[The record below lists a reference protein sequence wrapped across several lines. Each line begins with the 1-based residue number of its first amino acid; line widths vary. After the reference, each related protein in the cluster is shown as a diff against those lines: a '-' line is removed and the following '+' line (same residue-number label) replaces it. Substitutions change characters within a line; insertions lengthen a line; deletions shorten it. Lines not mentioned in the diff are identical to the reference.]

1 MVWKRGCQP
10 FSWPHSQNG
19 MHCRKKICSTC
30 LLKESIPAITFGN
43 SKLPLPTKSFLR
55 AAARSALWL
64 HRARPFIAATGK
76 NLSHA
81 EKQRVWSRS
90 CGFQNFLQCCDC
102 ALSCA
107 VRLLQTNEQ
116 LSRLSFLAQ
125 WDGSGAASLSA
136 AHVRKMRRTAEKR
149 FVGHVC
155 LRNPFPPFLFG
166 IPSIHSLPEAGFESF
181 STFHHLCILAT
192 SCPSLRSSCRKNPSH
207 AERQRDWS
215 RNCGLQDLLQCSD
228 CALSCAM

>member
-1 MVWKRGCQP
+1 MGWKRGCQP
-10 FSWPHSQNG
+10 ISCPCWQNVTHSRNE
-19 MHCRKKICSTC
+19 ICGSC
-30 LLKESIPAITFGN
+30 LSKESIPAISFWN
-43 SKLPLPTKSFLR
+43 SKHPLPTKSFTFLR
-55 AAARSALWL
+55 AAVRSALWL
-64 HRARPFIAATGK
+64 HRACPFIAATGK

-90 CGFQNFLQCCDC
+90 CGFQDFLQCSDC

-166 IPSIHSLPEAGFESF
+166 IPSIHSLPEAGFESC
-181 STFHHLCILAT
+181 STFHHLCILAS
-192 SCPSLRSSCRKNPSH
+192 SCPSLR
-207 AERQRDWS
+207 
-215 RNCGLQDLLQCSD
+215 CS
-228 CALSCAM
+228 